1 MSQSQGYV
9 LHIYGDEKYVHHAV
23 ASVVTLRRH
32 DQDRPI
38 ALYASE
44 EQISLLRESGLSGH
58 FSVLLPLP
66 EEYRSIVGFKHHLH
80 LFRPFEKCLYVD
92 ADMVWCRNPDPLWSQ
107 LSGFTFTA
115 TGVERADIFFG
126 APKGVGILS
135 HILTGRRGKTM
146 KLFGATYLPRVQ
158 AGIIYSAEE
167 EITRKVCT
175 EAGFLLSRRSETHFG
190 SRLSEGRNEE
200 SCEWSLALAMSR
212 LDLPIFNLF
221 QGQNTA
227 QIDYVEGLVRH
238 DTDFER
244 VSCLYFVDR
253 LVHGFRGIRNPTV
266 RKALTR
272 IFLALPGKG
281 DHMWVTPFVL
291 HFGWL
296 HHKQP
301 FYDLAERIWEQ
312 ELRRTAL
319 PVV

>member
-9 LHIYGDEKYVHHAV
+9 LHIYGGEKYVHHAV
-23 ASVVTLRRH
+23 ASVVTLRRY
-32 DQDRPI
+32 DRNRPV

-44 EQISLLRESGLSGH
+44 EQISLLTETGLSVH

-66 EEYRSIVGFKHHLH
+66 AEHHSIVGFKHHLH

-107 LSGFTFTA
+107 LSGFTFTV
-115 TGVERADIFFG
+115 TGIERADIFFG
-126 APKGVGILS
+126 APKGFGILS
-135 HILTGRRGKTM
+135 HILTDRRSKTM
-146 KLFGATYLPRVQ
+146 KLFDATYLPRVQ

-167 EITRKVCT
+167 GITRQVCT
-175 EAGFLLSRRSETHFG
+175 EAGSLLARRAETHFG
-190 SRLSEGRNEE
+190 SRLSEGRSEE

-227 QIDYVEGLVRH
+227 QIDYVEGLVQH
-238 DTDFER
+238 DEDFES
-244 VSCLYFVDR
+244 VSCLYFIDR
-253 LVHGFRGIRNPTV
+253 LVHGFRGIRNPKV
-266 RKALTR
+266 RKLLTR
-272 IFLALPGKG
+272 IFFAFPGRG

-301 FYDLAERIWEQ
+301 FYDLADRIWEK
-312 ELRRTAL
+312 EVRKTAL
-319 PVV
+319 PVL